1 MREKTRAIVGTGI
14 LTAIVVVL
22 QALAIGIKFGPF
34 CVTFVL
40 IPIVVG
46 AALYGYKSG
55 AWLGFVF
62 GAVVLC
68 TDAAAF
74 MAISAAGTVIT
85 VLLKGILAGLGAG
98 LIYKLLEN
106 KNRTAAVIAAA
117 VVCPVINT
125 GVFLLGCVVFFLDT
139 ITEWAQG
146 AGFASAG
153 AYLIFGMVGLNFL
166 VEMVS
171 NILLSSVIVKIL
183 NIIKKRGKP
192 AVAA

>member
-34 CVTFVL
+34 SVTFVL

-74 MAISAAGTVIT
+74 MAINAAGTVIT

-98 LIYKLLEN
+98 LVYKLLEN

-146 AGFASAG
+146 AGFASVG

-183 NIIKKRGKP
+183 NIVKKPKKP

>member
-1 MREKTRAIVGTGI
+1 MKEKTRAIVGTGI

-22 QALAIGIKFGPF
+22 QAMAIGIKFGPF
-34 CVTFVL
+34 SVTFVL

-62 GAVVLC
+62 GAVVLF

-74 MAISAAGTVIT
+74 MAINAAGTVIT
-85 VLLKGILAGLGAG
+85 CLLKGILAVLAAG
-98 LIYKLLEN
+98 LVYKLLEE
-106 KNRTAAVIAAA
+106 KNRTAGVIAAA
-117 VVCPVINT
+117 VVCPIINT
-125 GVFLLGCVVFFLDT
+125 GVFLLGCVLFFLDT
-139 ITEWAQG
+139 ITEWANG
-146 AGFASAG
+146 AGFASIG
-153 AYLIFGMVGLNFL
+153 SYLIFGMVGLNFL

-171 NILLSSVIVKIL
+171 NILLSSVIVKVL
-183 NIIKKRGKP
+183 NIIKKP

>member
-22 QALAIGIKFGPF
+22 QALAIGVKFGPF

-46 AALYGYKSG
+46 SALYGYKSG

-62 GAVVLC
+62 GAVVLF

-74 MAISAAGTVIT
+74 MAINAPGTVVT
-85 VLLKGILAGLGAG
+85 CLLKGILAGLGAG
-98 LIYKLLEN
+98 LVYKLLEE
-106 KNRTAAVIAAA
+106 KNRTVGVIAAA

-125 GVFLLGCVVFFLDT
+125 GVFLLGCVLFFLDT

-146 AGFASAG
+146 AGFASVG
-153 AYLIFGMVGLNFL
+153 SYLIFGMVGLNFL

-171 NILLSSVIVKIL
+171 NILLSSVIIKVL
-183 NIIKKRGKP
+183 NIIKKP
-192 AVAA
+192 AMAA

>member
-1 MREKTRAIVGTGI
+1 MREKTRTIVGTGI

-22 QALAIGIKFGPF
+22 QALAVGIKFGPF
-34 CVTFVL
+34 SITFVL

-62 GAVVLC
+62 SAVVLC

-74 MAISAAGTVIT
+74 MAINAAGTVIT
-85 VLLKGILAGLGAG
+85 VLLKGVLAGLGAG
-98 LIYKLLEN
+98 LVYKLLEN

-125 GVFLLGCVVFFLDT
+125 GVFLLGCVVFFMDT
-139 ITEWAQG
+139 IREWAQG

-183 NIIKKRGKP
+183 NIIKKPKKP

>member
-1 MREKTRAIVGTGI
+1 MKEKTRAIVGTGI

-22 QALAIGIKFGPF
+22 QAMAIGIKFGPF

-46 AALYGYKSG
+46 TALYGYKSG

-62 GAVVLC
+62 GAVVLF

-74 MAISAAGTVIT
+74 MAINAAGTIIT
-85 VLLKGILAGLGAG
+85 CLSKGILAGLGAG
-98 LIYKLLEN
+98 LVYKLLEE
-106 KNRTAAVIAAA
+106 KNRTAGVIAAA

-125 GVFLLGCVVFFLDT
+125 GVFLLGCVLFFLDT
-139 ITEWAQG
+139 ITEWATG
-146 AGFASAG
+146 AGFASVG
-153 AYLIFGMVGLNFL
+153 SYLIFGMVGLNFL

-171 NILLSSVIVKIL
+171 NILLSSVIVKVL
-183 NIIKKRGKP
+183 NIIKKP

>member
-1 MREKTRAIVGTGI
+1 MKEKTRAIVGTGI

-22 QALAIGIKFGPF
+22 QAMAIGIKFGPF

-46 AALYGYKSG
+46 TALYGYKSG
-55 AWLGFVF
+55 AWLGFVV
-62 GAVVLC
+62 GAVVLF

-74 MAISAAGTVIT
+74 MAINAAGTIIT
-85 VLLKGILAGLGAG
+85 CLSKGILAGLGAG
-98 LIYKLLEN
+98 LVYKLLEE
-106 KNRTAAVIAAA
+106 KNRTAGVIAAA

-125 GVFLLGCVVFFLDT
+125 GVFLLGCVLFFLDT
-139 ITEWAQG
+139 ITEWATG
-146 AGFASAG
+146 AGFASVG
-153 AYLIFGMVGLNFL
+153 SYLIFGMVGLNFL

-171 NILLSSVIVKIL
+171 NILLSSVIVKVL
-183 NIIKKRGKP
+183 NIIKKP

>member
-34 CVTFVL
+34 SVTFVL

-74 MAISAAGTVIT
+74 MAINAAGTVIT

-98 LIYKLLEN
+98 LVYKLLEN

-139 ITEWAQG
+139 ITEWVQG
-146 AGFASAG
+146 AGFASVG

-183 NIIKKRGKP
+183 NIVKKPKKP

>member
-1 MREKTRAIVGTGI
+1 MREKTRALVGTGI
-14 LTAIVVVL
+14 LTAIVAVL
-22 QALAIGIKFGPF
+22 QALSVGIKFGPF
-34 CVTFVL
+34 SVTFVL

-62 GAVVLC
+62 GAVVLF

-74 MAISAAGTVIT
+74 MAINVPGTIIT
-85 VLLKGILAGLGAG
+85 CLSKGILAGLGAG
-98 LIYKLLEN
+98 LVYKLLED

-117 VVCPVINT
+117 VVCPIINT
-125 GVFLLGCVVFFLDT
+125 GVFLLACSVFFMDT
-139 ITEWAQG
+139 ISQWAEG

-153 AYLIFGMVGLNFL
+153 AYLIFGMVGLNFV
-166 VEMVS
+166 VESVT

-183 NIIKKRGKP
+183 NVVKKP
-192 AVAA
+192 VVA